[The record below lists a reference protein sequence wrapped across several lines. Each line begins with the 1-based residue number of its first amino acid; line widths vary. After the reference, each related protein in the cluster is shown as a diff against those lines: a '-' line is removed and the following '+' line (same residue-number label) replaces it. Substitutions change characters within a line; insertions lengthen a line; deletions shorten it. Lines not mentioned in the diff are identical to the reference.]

1 MAKGDCLMIEIYQME
16 MAEEKQEDNEW
27 EKWLELKFSQVFQ
40 DPEWLPSIK
49 EVDYVINLK
58 ENNQIV
64 NIQLFRYPY
73 FQKSKIEKK
82 VKEVLE
88 VGII

>member
-82 VKEVLE
+82 VKEVLK